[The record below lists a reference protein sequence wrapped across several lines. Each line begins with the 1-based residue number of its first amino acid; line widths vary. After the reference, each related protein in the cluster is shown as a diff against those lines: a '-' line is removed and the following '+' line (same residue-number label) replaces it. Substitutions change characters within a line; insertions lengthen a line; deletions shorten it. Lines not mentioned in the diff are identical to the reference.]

1 MKNKNKLGLGL
12 TIGTGT
18 SNFKTISNQLN
29 LAETQ
34 DLEFVE
40 LSVYDWNIICGKKII
55 ASELKK
61 LINIC
66 KKSRLNYTVHGELS
80 VNLLDKENIK
90 SHMEVL
96 KRDIEISSSIN
107 AKHLVTHFGITTNKI
122 YNNRNKFKDLLK
134 IQQEAYYKIGDFAK
148 SHDVIITVENL
159 YNFFNDKIYVPLP
172 SVVGKQLDLINHPN
186 IKATLDFSHAYI
198 NSNYYRSNFMKEI
211 SKMANLSK
219 HLHVHDSFGLLK
231 NIYTYNE
238 SEELSY
244 GLGDL
249 HLPLGWGN
257 IPFEKIFDKLIFPK
271 GLIMVLEIQ
280 ERFIDYIPET
290 IKKARYL
297 FNKAKILNGV

>member
-198 NSNYYRSNFMKEI
+198 NSNYYNLLIII
-211 SKMANLSK
+211 SDNNILS
-219 HLHVHDSFGLLK
+219 
-231 NIYTYNE
+231 T
-238 SEELSY
+238 
-244 GLGDL
+244 
-249 HLPLGWGN
+249 
-257 IPFEKIFDKLIFPK
+257 
-271 GLIMVLEIQ
+271 
-280 ERFIDYIPET
+280 FI
-290 IKKARYL
+290 
-297 FNKAKILNGV
+297 